1 MHVTTTPSVSYI
13 VRSDDFDCGIMI
25 SASHNPYTDNGIKL
39 LNSAGEKMEQSVID
53 EIENYLDGNLETRLP
68 RARTSAARRTIPPAA
83 TATSV
88 ILSACPRTRTRG

>member
-25 SASHNPYTDNGIKL
+25 SASHNPYKDNGIKL

-53 EIENYLDGNLETRLP
+53 EIEAYLDGDQEIPFATGANIG
-68 RARTSAARRTIPPAA
+68 RTIPPAA
-83 TATSV
+83 TAISA
-88 ILSACPRTRTRG
+88 ILSACPRIRTRA

>member
-25 SASHNPYTDNGIKL
+25 SASHNPFTDNGIKL

-53 EIENYLDGNLETRLP
+53 EIEAYLDGDQEIPFATGRIL
-68 RARTSAARRTIPPAA
+68 AVRRTIPPAA
-83 TATSV
+83 TAISA
-88 ILSACPRTRTRG
+88 ILSACPRTRTRA